1 MAEIALFCLE
11 LALSIALTGWVVRFD
26 LRRLDA
32 ERLDR
37 TWNAASFWSAVV
49 AFGPLC
55 IPVHF
60 VKARRSLG
68 GCLLG
73 VGWMLGVLVV
83 TGVVTTLFAML
94 LGVQD

>member
-11 LALSIALTGWVVRFD
+11 LALSIALTAWVVRFD

-73 VGWMLGVLVV
+73 VGWMLGVLVA
-83 TGVVTTLFAML
+83 TGAVTTLFGML